1 MKYRGGAPPPPPAW
15 SYSRDDLRAFQK
27 WERKLQVWRVQ
38 ISSYLPP
45 NEAAMMLYVSLK
57 GEAEEELEY
66 CSLDSINH
74 DKGIDFILES
84 LRKPLM
90 TRSIYLKRRYLH
102 EYENIQRSSNESIK
116 AYCNRYH
123 RTERSLESIGINVGS
138 MYDSE
143 ARGSRLLDRMRVSLE
158 QQRLILIG
166 SGQSLHFDEVKE
178 AAQLQFPDHRPTP
191 MVTYMREFDN
201 KGDRPQQAP
210 QQSSSGKGFSFKKG
224 KGKGKDKGKHQQN
237 KAYVTEANAEDVAE
251 NGQEEEGDG
260 DDIINNENENQ
271 EADDYVEDNQDFD
284 GYGDEDEEKDDSADA
299 LREAAECLT
308 VTARRLQGL
317 TLGRK
322 FSGQQSIQERKKNTH
337 CAICGEKGHWQ
348 GDEECQYSGNGGKSQ
363 QKGSSGSSSNNRA
376 KTGKAGSKGKSD
388 NEKTKKVFTVMH
400 HDGQSRTVTFQDDI
414 PPEETYGTYFT
425 YMVKSPCENGNIS
438 KIYGTSMNE
447 LCHFVV
453 LDTACQKS
461 CCSSQWM
468 EHYQS
473 ILSNHRM
480 KVKFTEKKEPFEFG
494 HGPTQFSDHHAY
506 MPVCFDGT
514 ASTTCLLGA
523 YVIPNTNDIPFL
535 GSHSL
540 MQKLQMVLDL
550 PHNKV
555 RIGSLSSEVDMHM
568 VNGHLALKI
577 DQMKKGSCH
586 DSVWKTL
593 SYLSDQPEADAE
605 LMHLRSPP
613 SSSTRQRFQKS
624 SSPMQTQSAPPQWLI
639 RWKHLVTKFFHAEMF
654 MAITMLQAVKLRIRP
669 RSWLQHQDPLDMESQ
684 KALLEKAEGPC
695 QHEKIQRSGNR
706 YGRYAKCLDCLMSW
720 QWDEGK
726 QKWGSK
732 VSQKQRSLPLPSYST
747 AEVFLEKNHR
757 PGWAT
762 NALKEPMLP
771 LGGASMSSTM
781 PLTNKM
787 EKLASAK
794 PKRSSAPKRN
804 KQEAEEDDY
813 DWALVDP

>member
-605 LMHLRSPP
+605 LIAPP
-613 SSSTRQRFQKS
+613 KPSKLEHTAKISKELFTDADPVSSTAMVDPLEAPGDEVLSCRDVHGHHDAAGGQASHSSSILAAAS
-624 SSPMQTQSAPPQWLI
+624 
-639 RWKHLVTKFFHAEMF
+639 
-654 MAITMLQAVKLRIRP
+654 
-669 RSWLQHQDPLDMESQ
+669 
-684 KALLEKAEGPC
+684 
-695 QHEKIQRSGNR
+695 
-706 YGRYAKCLDCLMSW
+706 
-720 QWDEGK
+720 
-726 QKWGSK
+726 
-732 VSQKQRSLPLPSYST
+732 RSLGHGESKSLTGESRRGHANTRRYKGPETGTADMPSAWT
-747 AEVFLEKNHR
+747 A
-757 PGWAT
+757 
-762 NALKEPMLP
+762 
-771 LGGASMSSTM
+771 
-781 PLTNKM
+781 
-787 EKLASAK
+787 
-794 PKRSSAPKRN
+794 
-804 KQEAEEDDY
+804 
-813 DWALVDP
+813 